1 MSERESTPLICAKCG
16 GPATRLR
23 RGQCNPC
30 YKAWHKEA
38 SSNGVYQSN
47 RVDIQPI
54 QEHLAALIALDLT
67 PQMIAKQAG
76 IDPRRVTQII
86 SGIGERGTPRAYTAR
101 HIADAILSLPVAGA
115 GITKALGTIRRLQ
128 ALVTIGYPLF
138 ELAHRLRADE
148 AELERIV
155 LRRPTVVDVELADNV
170 KALYAT
176 LHVIAGPNDDA
187 RKWGRRMHW
196 ASTFAWDDLAAL
208 DDPNAKPEGVPPKIG
223 GWAPIPADFPDV
235 VADYRAR
242 GHSDAEI
249 AELLGL
255 TRDALKKR
263 YKKFGIDSRTAVAS

>member
-1 MSERESTPLICAKCG
+1 MSERESTPLICAECA
-16 GPATRLR
+16 GPARRLR
-23 RGQCNPC
+23 RGKCNNC
-30 YKAWHKEA
+30 YKAWHRA
-38 SSNGVYQSN
+38 ANGEEFQSN
-47 RVDIQPI
+47 RVDIRPV
-54 QEHLAALIALDLT
+54 QEHLAALVAADLT

-86 SGIGERGTPRAYTAR
+86 SGIGERGTPREYTAR
-101 HIADAILSLPVAGA
+101 HIADAILSLPVPGDD
-115 GITKALGTIRRLQ
+115 ITKALGTIRRLQ

-155 LRRPTVVDVELADNV
+155 LRRPTVVDVDLADNV
-170 KALYAT
+170 TTLYQT
-176 LHVIAGPNDDA
+176 LHVVAGPNDDA

-196 ASTFAWDDLAAL
+196 ASTFAWEDHAAL
-208 DDPNAKPEGVPPKIG
+208 DDPNAKPEGVPPKTG
-223 GWAPIPADFPDV
+223 DRAPIPADFPDV
-235 VADYRAR
+235 VADHRAR

-263 YKKFGIDSRTAVAS
+263 YKKFGIESRTAVAS